1 MFDYSDILAEKLRK
15 DVWMIDR
22 PHDVDTIKVVVGG
35 NLNGSEITICNSRNL
50 IIYKDGYYAFV

>member
-22 PHDVDTIKVVVGG
+22 PHDINSIKVIVGG
-35 NLNGSEITICNSRNL
+35 NLNGSEIAICSDRSL
-50 IIYKDGYYAFV
+50 IIYKDSYYAFV